1 MATIALT
8 KGSATAVGSSQLY
21 GKPVKT
27 LYFIYDLVDAVASK
41 GSALAAGDVI
51 QGLGIPGNSWVQSVA
66 VKVNEAAAEATTLN
80 FDVGFAGDIDM
91 YGDHLDATSAA
102 MQVPTALNF
111 TGTASQLTT
120 TYDTID
126 IQIDTYTGTT
136 LATGQIT
143 VFATIVDLSAQ
154 AGSNI
159 ADVQ

>member
-66 VKVNEAAAEATTLN
+66 VKVNEAAAEGHNAR
-80 FDVGFAGDIDM
+80 
-91 YGDHLDATSAA
+91 YRPDHCLCYYRRLVSA
-102 MQVPTALNF
+102 
-111 TGTASQLTT
+111 SWIK
-120 TYDTID
+120 YR
-126 IQIDTYTGTT
+126 
-136 LATGQIT
+136 
-143 VFATIVDLSAQ
+143 
-154 AGSNI
+154 
-159 ADVQ
+159 